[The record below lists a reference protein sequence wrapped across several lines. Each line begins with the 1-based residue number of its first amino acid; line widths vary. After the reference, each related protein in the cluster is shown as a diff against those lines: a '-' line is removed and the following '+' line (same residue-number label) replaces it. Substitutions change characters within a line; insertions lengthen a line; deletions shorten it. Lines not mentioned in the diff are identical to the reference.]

1 MATPRREPTDNSDPW
16 YAEHAIYNE
25 QQAVAD
31 AAALQRLTNG
41 EPLKDSTVPRTSATA
56 AVLRSL
62 PTQVRRR
69 LHISP
74 TILAIADVIVGMA
87 DGHQRG
93 TSLDDLWQQVMDQ
106 HKRELEPILRD
117 PESLEGAL
125 TNLTDEITAFT
136 ASIKGGTPFQTWLA
150 KAIGRKRYD
159 QLKQALKSDAEPVA
173 ATLAQVVQA
182 FLPLALAA
190 QDAAA
195 PLSGRQL
202 ENVGLQPDGSLLA
215 AALLVHDSLLQ
226 ALEFLNPGAHTV
238 PETTTERVE
247 HELREI
253 IQSAFP
259 GLLREAAPYMLRKL
273 EGASFVLDH
282 GSPDAASQAANSL
295 IELTIRLL
303 ASHYSDAEVLEWV
316 RQEMPNRVDEL
327 TREKDG
333 QPVPTRKA
341 QALCYI
347 YAKSPAVSESL
358 LHELAAAS
366 LTTLLARLQDVK
378 HDDQGDASELLTV
391 REAFIALTGALT
403 LALRIR
409 SAQFLDGQS
418 TQPQRIVDLNVQQS
432 RFV

>member
-1 MATPRREPTDNSDPW
+1 MESADLILVNARLAPGFEPGRG
-16 YAEHAIYNE
+16 
-25 QQAVAD
+25 AVAIGGGRILYAGPEAGLPVD
-31 AAALQRLTNG
+31 GPRHDVGGRVVTPALIDCHTHLVYGGHRAAEFAMR
-41 EPLKDSTVPRTSATA
+41 
-56 AVLRSL
+56 
-62 PTQVRRR
+62 
-69 LHISP
+69 
-74 TILAIADVIVGMA
+74 
-87 DGHQRG
+87 
-93 TSLDDLWQQVMDQ
+93 
-106 HKRELEPILRD
+106 
-117 PESLEGAL
+117 LEGASYE
-125 TNLTDEITAFT
+125 EIAR
-136 ASIKGGTPFQTWLA
+136 AGGGIVSTVRATRAATEEVL
-150 KAIGRKRYD
+150 YT
-159 QLKQALKSDAEPVA
+159 QALTRLDALRAEGVGTVEIKSGYGLDIETELKMLRVA
-173 ATLAQVVQA
+173 RRLGRETGVRVVTT
-182 FLPLALAA
+182 FL
-190 QDAAA
+190 
-195 PLSGRQL
+195 
-202 ENVGLQPDGSLLA
+202 
-215 AALLVHDSLLQ
+215 
-226 ALEFLNPGAHTV
+226 GAHTV